1 MIFLLNFVDLPVVQ
15 APQPNETTKAIPVTK
30 MSFARLMALEN
41 RKFIWW
47 KLNKS
52 SHILCTLMNLTF
64 IVVFSARETRRRRN
78 RVIYETDSMPENQW
92 AGQNYAKV
100 GRAGEAIELIEKLSR
115 INFQNA
121 SSGGK

>member
-1 MIFLLNFVDLPVVQ
+1 MIFLLNFVDLPVVH
-15 APQPNETTKAIPVTK
+15 APQPSETAKAIPVTK